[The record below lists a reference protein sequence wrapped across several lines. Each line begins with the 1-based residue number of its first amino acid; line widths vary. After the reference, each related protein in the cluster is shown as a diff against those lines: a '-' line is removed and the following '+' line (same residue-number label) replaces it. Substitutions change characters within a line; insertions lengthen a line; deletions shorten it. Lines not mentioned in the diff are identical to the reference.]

1 MMEDHISDGP
11 FGFDP
16 EAEKEY
22 MYDNG
27 FWEECS
33 DDTKDIDDEA
43 EERDELLE
51 DKDSEEP

>member
-1 MMEDHISDGP
+1 MLDHITDGP

-27 FWEECS
+27 FWIEEEE
-33 DDTKDIDDEA
+33 DDE
-43 EERDELLE
+43 EEN
-51 DKDSEEP
+51 P